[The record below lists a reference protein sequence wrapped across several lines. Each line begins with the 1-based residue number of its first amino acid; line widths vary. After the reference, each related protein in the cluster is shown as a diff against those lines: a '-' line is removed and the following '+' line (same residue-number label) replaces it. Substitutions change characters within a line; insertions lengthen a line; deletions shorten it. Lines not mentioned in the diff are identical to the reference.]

1 MMARLVKTGLI
12 TLALGLVMLG
22 LAVPSMAGPTVVL
35 LQVNQAEVAWADPDL
50 SGKLER
56 RLTTEVGLEV
66 KSVNDHNGLPPI
78 PVSHYYTDSLTNW
91 GQEAGA
97 RYLMLVTVKSERLER
112 KKTFNLPLIFHKYET
127 VGVIEGEVRFYD
139 VARSRLLI
147 SRPIDFE
154 LEAKR
159 VFQGSLDGDKN
170 DPSIHLSAVEKLS
183 FFDKM
188 EEKLAEQLVDRIKK
202 VMKKS

>member
-1 MMARLVKTGLI
+1 MARLVKTGLI

-66 KSVNDHNGLPPI
+66 KSV
-78 PVSHYYTDSLTNW
+78 
-91 GQEAGA
+91 
-97 RYLMLVTVKSERLER
+97 
-112 KKTFNLPLIFHKYET
+112 IFHKYET